1 MCGDLQ
7 KLQLFLEKKWFV
19 TFIDDHRRLC
29 WVYLMKE
36 KSEVGKLSQFF
47 FNKIETQFQ
56 VKIWNFH
63 IDNRNEYFNEFLGSF
78 LKEKYIHH
86 QYTYVTT
93 PQQNGIA
100 ERKNKHLLEVAHA
113 IMFSMN
119 IPRYFWGEVI
129 LIASYLINRMPTRF
143 LKYSTLL
150 ECFQKIFP
158 LSRMYSNL
166 PLKVFGCIVF
176 VHLPNHTRSKLDPRA
191 EKCVF
196 IGYASN
202 KKKYKC
208 YNPQTRKMYEYG
220 CLFHWR

>member
-1 MCGDLQ
+1 M
-7 KLQLFLEKKWFV
+7 
-19 TFIDDHRRLC
+19 
-29 WVYLMKE
+29 
-36 KSEVGKLSQFF
+36 
-47 FNKIETQFQ
+47 
-56 VKIWNFH
+56 
-63 IDNRNEYFNEFLGSF
+63 
-78 LKEKYIHH
+78 
-86 QYTYVTT
+86 TT

-176 VHLPNHTRSKLDPRA
+176 VHLPNHNRSKLDQKVFGCIVLAA

-202 KKKYKC
+202 QKGYKC
-208 YNPQTRKMYEYG
+208 YNP
-220 CLFHWR
+220 